1 MHRLAKRRKQKRNA
15 RKERNRRRDKDT
27 EWERDNTEVDK
38 DGWRKR
44 LNKDNVEIGK
54 KLEKEWKSLLR
65 LKSTC
70 GVWEGR
76 KERKKVRVKKS

>member
-70 GVWEGR
+70 GVWKGR
-76 KERKKVRVKKS
+76 KERWKVRVKKS